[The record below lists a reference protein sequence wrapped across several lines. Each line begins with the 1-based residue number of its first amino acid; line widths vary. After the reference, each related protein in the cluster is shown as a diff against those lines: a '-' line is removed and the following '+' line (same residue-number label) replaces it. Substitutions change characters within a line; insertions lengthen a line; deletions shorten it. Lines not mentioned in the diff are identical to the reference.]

1 MIGFVFWTLGMALAI
16 VLGVVSHLT
25 PVLYHLCVFFERH
38 LVLML
43 ERATGRSLSIGGLVF
58 ASLVVW
64 GALGALL
71 GGLFL
76 SSSLGSWAIL
86 IPGTIA
92 AAWGGS
98 VGYQV
103 GMHNLIFTYRQ
114 PGVLAHHHPGFIG
127 RSPGPQASVWRE
139 APTEA
144 WFAEGT
150 VLGEAAEYDDSA
162 PGM

>member
-38 LVLML
+38 IVFLA

-64 GALGALL
+64 GALGALA

-76 SSSLGSWAIL
+76 ASSLGGWAIL

-103 GMHNLIFTYRQ
+103 GMHNLVFTYRQ
-114 PGVLAHHHPGFIG
+114 PGALPHHHPGNIG
-127 RSPGPQASVWRE
+127 RHTRDRDVPWQDV
-139 APTEA
+139 PTGD
-144 WFAEGT
+144 WFAQGT
-150 VLGEAAEYDDSA
+150 VLGEAAEYDDA
-162 PGM
+162 THGR